1 MSTKLLIPLALCHL
15 ALSLPFNANACTAF
29 AANGKDYV
37 AGSGTLIAK
46 VRDQLMTGQVV
57 KTVYPTSGHAYM
69 GLFNGRKEFF
79 NMGINEKGFVAF
91 ATTAGSIPK
100 KERQKVKTFRSS
112 EGLTGLEFMMRN
124 CGSVQEALSHV
135 EIFQHR
141 PTNYVMA
148 DAKQIAFVE
157 VLPNGTFKTVVKNN
171 GMLTH
176 TNHYITEETRQ
187 YNKKISASSQTRLE
201 RIQTLLDEHKKP
213 FTMNDFISFTE
224 DRNDGLDNSIF
235 RLGSKES
242 VPTTLSTMVVHIPE
256 QGTPK
261 LYLKWRDKRND
272 KSSWLVLT
280 TAVFFDKEK
289 APK

>member
-1 MSTKLLIPLALCHL
+1 MKKVSAFILIDLILAF
-15 ALSLPFNANACTAF
+15 SQANACTAF
-29 AANGKDYV
+29 AANGADFV
-37 AGSGTLIAK
+37 TGSGTLIAK
-46 VRDQLMTGQVV
+46 VRDQMMTGQVV

-100 KERQKVKTFRSS
+100 KERLQVKTFRSS
-112 EGLTGLEFMMRN
+112 EGLTGLEFMMRY

-141 PTNYVMA
+141 PVNYVMA

-157 VLPNGTFKTVVKNN
+157 VLPNGKFTTTVKDN
-171 GMLTH
+171 GVLAH
-176 TNHYITEETRQ
+176 TNHYITDEAQ
-187 YNKKISASSQTRLE
+187 QHNIKISRSSRTRLQ
-201 RIQTLLDEHKKP
+201 RIQALLNEHKKP

-235 RLGSKES
+235 RLGSKET

-256 QGTPK
+256 NEAPR

-272 KSSWLVLT
+272 KSSWQMLT
-280 TAVFFDKEK
+280 TDVFFNKEN

>member
-1 MSTKLLIPLALCHL
+1 MKKVSAFILIDLILAF
-15 ALSLPFNANACTAF
+15 SQANACTAF
-29 AANGKDYV
+29 AANGADFV
-37 AGSGTLIAK
+37 TGSGTLIAK
-46 VRDQLMTGQVV
+46 VRDQMMTGQVV

-100 KERQKVKTFRSS
+100 TERLQVKTFRSS
-112 EGLTGLEFMMRN
+112 EGLTGLEYMMRN

-141 PTNYVMA
+141 PANYFMA

-157 VLPNGTFKTVVKNN
+157 VLPNRTFKTVVKDN

-176 TNHYITEETRQ
+176 TNHYITEEARQ

-201 RIQTLLDEHKKP
+201 RIQTLLEGHQKP
-213 FTMNDFISFTE
+213 LTLDDFIRFTE
-224 DRNDGLDNSIF
+224 DRNDGLDCSIF
-235 RLGSKES
+235 RLGSKDS

-256 QGTPK
+256 KGTPK

-272 KSSWLVLT
+272 KNSWQMLETDVHFTKET
-280 TAVFFDKEK
+280 TLK
-289 APK
+289 

>member
-1 MSTKLLIPLALCHL
+1 MKKVSTFFLCLLAFSTH
-15 ALSLPFNANACTAF
+15 ANACTAF
-29 AANGKDYV
+29 AANGKDLV

-46 VRDQLMTGQVV
+46 VRDQMMTGQVV
-57 KTVYPTSGHAYM
+57 KTVYPTSGYAYM

-100 KERQKVKTFRSS
+100 KERQQVKTFRSP

-124 CGSVQEALSHV
+124 CDSVQEALSHV

-141 PTNYVMA
+141 PVNYVMA

-157 VLPNGTFKTVVKNN
+157 VLPNGTFKAVVKNN

-176 TNHYITEETRQ
+176 TNHYITEEARQ
-187 YNKKISASSQTRLE
+187 YNRKISASSQTRLD
-201 RIQTLLDEHKKP
+201 RIQTLLKEQQKP
-213 FTMNDFISFTE
+213 LTMGDFIRFTE

-235 RLGSKES
+235 RLGSTDS
-242 VPTTLSTMVVHIPE
+242 VPTTLSTLVVHIPE

-261 LYLKWRDKRND
+261 LYLKWRDKND
-272 KSSWLVLT
+272 DKNSWQLLT
-280 TAVFFDKEK
+280 TDVLFKK
-289 APK
+289 